1 MRTILIAAASA
12 IFFAAVTVELSSRLW
27 PDSYLAL
34 LLIAT
39 IALFINGMLSTRLAA
54 AAAPAGAPAQPRSQ
68 RNRRGTN
75 GGGKER
81 SRGQSRDQA
90 SGADNRA
97 AKEARGSRDAEPAPP
112 SGPRED
118 GTVKWFNRSKGYGFI
133 IRDNGDEI
141 FVHQRSIRQ
150 VGEGENRRRP
160 ALRDGQEVSFVV
172 ATRDKG
178 AQAEDVTGKD

>member
-34 LLIAT
+34 LVVAA
-39 IALFINGMLSTRLAA
+39 IALFCNGMLSTRLAVA
-54 AAAPAGAPAQPRSQ
+54 PAAPAKRDGQ
-68 RNRRGTN
+68 RNRRG
-75 GGGKER
+75 GKSESRARKER
-81 SRGQSRDQA
+81 RP
-90 SGADNRA
+90 
-97 AKEARGSRDAEPAPP
+97 ARKAEENEAPP

-133 IRDNGDEI
+133 IRENGEEI

-150 VGEGENRRRP
+150 VGQGDNRRRP
-160 ALRDGQEVSFVV
+160 ALRDGQAVSFVV

>member
-54 AAAPAGAPAQPRSQ
+54 VAAPAPQPSSQ
-68 RNRRGTN
+68 RTRRGNN

-81 SRGQSRDQA
+81 SRGQSRDRA
-90 SGADNRA
+90 SRPTDSA
-97 AKEARGSRDAEPAPP
+97 AKERRAARDAEPEPAPP
-112 SGPRED
+112 SGPRDD

-150 VGEGENRRRP
+150 VGQGENRRRP
-160 ALRDGQEVSFVV
+160 ALRDGQAVSFVV

-178 AQAEDVTGKD
+178 AQAEDVTGND